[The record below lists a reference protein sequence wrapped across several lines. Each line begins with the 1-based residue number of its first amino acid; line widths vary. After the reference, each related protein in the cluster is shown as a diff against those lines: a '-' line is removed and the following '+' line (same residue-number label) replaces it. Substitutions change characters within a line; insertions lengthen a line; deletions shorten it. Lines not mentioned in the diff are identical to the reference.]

1 VTFSTFHLPRNL
13 HHTVDLKDL
22 MREEAGMGAA
32 ASAAQAK
39 KLKSMLAA
47 QHIANAERVGT
58 GGEILNDRFK
68 ASGLKSDPSHRVA
81 SYLTEEE
88 LAKGR
93 VFPISGYDGVRR
105 TLVQILRG
113 ISMVGRESS
122 STSLIMMG
130 RSLTRDLSME
140 V

>member
-1 VTFSTFHLPRNL
+1 
-13 HHTVDLKDL
+13 

-105 TLVQILRG
+105 TLVQIPERDFN
-113 ISMVGRESS
+113 GREGIVEYIIDHDGTITHQRFIDGGVIGAGPNAQL
-122 STSLIMMG
+122 STGL
-130 RSLTRDLSME
+130 
-140 V
+140 